1 MHGQDT
7 GEQGAEHGGRCFEE
21 QGAEHGG
28 RCFGE
33 QGQRNG
39 GKLPELWR
47 GPGETQGEIR
57 RVLGLQLLSAVQVYQ
72 ERVKSGMKS
81 GRKGVHIS
89 I

>member
-1 MHGQDT
+1 MHGQDS
-7 GEQGAEHGGRCFEE
+7 GEQGTEHGGRCL
-21 QGAEHGG
+21 
-28 RCFGE
+28 GE
-33 QGQRNG
+33 WGQRAG

-72 ERVKSGMKS
+72 ERVKFGMKS
-81 GRKGVHIS
+81 GRKGFRVS